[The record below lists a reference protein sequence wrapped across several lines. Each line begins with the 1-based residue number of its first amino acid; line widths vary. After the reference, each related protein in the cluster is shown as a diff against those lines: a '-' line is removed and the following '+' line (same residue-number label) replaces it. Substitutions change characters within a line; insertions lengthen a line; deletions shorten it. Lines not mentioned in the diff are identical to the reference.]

1 VVAPAPGLLDLI
13 AEESG
18 GTASPAVAA
27 VADAARAR
35 HGPGIVAVLLYGS
48 CLREADDRGKI
59 IDLFLIADRYAEV
72 HPGRWMRWLNA
83 LLPPNVYYI
92 EAPLKGRVA
101 RAKYALITLAQF
113 EKLVSPQ
120 AFHPYFWARFAQP
133 TIVVW
138 ARDEATRERLQAAL
152 AEAATTL
159 IHETLPLVAPHSGA
173 EELWTRA
180 FAETYR
186 TELRAER
193 PDRAAQLYRSF
204 AERYRRVGDAIL
216 SELPAGYIEAAS
228 QQRTRAVRRWRRRR
242 VLGKFLSVLRL
253 VKNSLT
259 FEDGAAYLAWKIQR
273 HSGVPVDLTP
283 WQRRHPILASSVLFW
298 RLYRAGAFR

>member
-1 VVAPAPGLLDLI
+1 VSPGSRDLLPLI

-18 GTASPAVAA
+18 RPTSPAVVA
-27 VADAARAR
+27 VADAARDR
-35 HGPGIVAVLLYGS
+35 HGQGIIAVLLYGS
-48 CLREADDRGKI
+48 CLRDPDDRGKI
-59 IDLFLIADRYAEV
+59 IDLFLIADRYARV
-72 HPGRWMRWLNA
+72 HRNPLMRWLNA

-92 EAPLKGRVA
+92 EAPLADRVV

-113 EKLVSPQ
+113 EKLVSPG

-138 ARDEATRERLQAAL
+138 ARDQATRERLQGAL
-152 AEAATTL
+152 AGAATTL
-159 IHETLPLVAPHSGA
+159 IVETLPLVEQGCDA
-173 EELWTRA
+173 ETLWTRA
-180 FAETYR
+180 FAETYA

-193 PDRAAQLYRSF
+193 PGRALHLYQTF

-216 SELPAGYIEAAS
+216 RELPTGLLETAP
-228 QQRTRAVRRWRRRR
+228 QQRARAVGRWRRRR
-242 VLGKFLSVLRL
+242 ALGKLLSVLRL
-253 VKNSLT
+253 IKNSLT

-283 WQRRHPILASSVLFW
+283 WQRRHPVLASSVLFW

>member
-1 VVAPAPGLLDLI
+1 MVVEHALPQLI

-18 GTASPAVAA
+18 LPVSPAVEA
-27 VADAARAR
+27 VAAAARAR
-35 HGPGIVAVLLYGS
+35 HGPSIAAVLLYGS
-48 CLREADDRGKI
+48 CLREPDDRGKI
-59 IDLFLIADRYAEV
+59 IDLFLLADSYAAV
-72 HPGRWMRWLNA
+72 QPGRLMRALNA

-92 EAPLKGRVA
+92 EAPHDDRAV

-113 EKLVSPQ
+113 ERLVSAQ

-133 TIVVW
+133 ASVVW
-138 ARDEATRERLQAAL
+138 ARDAATRGRVEAAL
-152 AEAATTL
+152 TEAARTL
-159 IHETLPLVAPHSGA
+159 LREALPLVAPQSDPEA
-173 EELWTRA
+173 LWTRA

-193 PDRAAQLYRSF
+193 PERAALLYRAF
-204 AERYRRVGDAIL
+204 AERYRRVGEAL
-216 SELPAGYIEAAS
+216 LAELPPGQIEAAA
-228 QQRTRAVRRWRRRR
+228 QQRARASRRWRRRR
-242 VLGKFLSVLRL
+242 ALGKLLSVLRL
-253 VKNSLT
+253 MKNSVT
-259 FEDGAAYLAWKIQR
+259 FEDGPAYLAWKIQR